1 MSDDRTSD
9 IHLQV
14 TTDENKVPTSIRWS
28 ASDAGIAQAEAKA
41 FALSVWNGKEALSI
55 DLWDKDMTVDEMKV
69 FVCQSMMTLAD
80 ALERAPHRTPGQPVP
95 SAASPPSSPNASA
108 LDPKPNPVPAASGRS
123 GWSAR

>member
-80 ALERAPHRTPGQPVP
+80 ALERATQDAQ
-95 SAASPPSSPNASA
+95 AAGAIRGFTSELAERIGVGPEA
-108 LDPKPNPVPAASGRS
+108 
-123 GWSAR
+123 

>member
-1 MSDDRTSD
+1 MSDDRNSD

-28 ASDAGIAQAEAKA
+28 ASDAGISQAEAKA

-80 ALERAPHRTPGQPVP
+80 ALERATQDAR
-95 SAASPPSSPNASA
+95 AAGAIRGFTSELAERIGVGPEA
-108 LDPKPNPVPAASGRS
+108 
-123 GWSAR
+123 

>member
-1 MSDDRTSD
+1 MSDDRNSD

-28 ASDAGIAQAEAKA
+28 ASDAGISQAEAKA

-80 ALERAPHRTPGQPVP
+80 ALERATQDAR
-95 SAASPPSSPNASA
+95 AAGAIRGFTSELAER
-108 LDPKPNPVPAASGRS
+108 LGVGPAAG
-123 GWSAR
+123 

>member
-14 TTDENKVPTSIRWS
+14 TTDENKVPISIRWS
-28 ASDAGIAQAEAKA
+28 ASDAGISQAEAKA

-80 ALERAPHRTPGQPVP
+80 ALERATQDAR
-95 SAASPPSSPNASA
+95 AAGAIRGFTSELAERIGVGPEA
-108 LDPKPNPVPAASGRS
+108 
-123 GWSAR
+123 

>member
-28 ASDAGIAQAEAKA
+28 ASDAGISQAEAKA

-80 ALERAPHRTPGQPVP
+80 ALERATQDAR
-95 SAASPPSSPNASA
+95 AAGAIRGFTSELAERIGVGPEA
-108 LDPKPNPVPAASGRS
+108 
-123 GWSAR
+123 